1 MLDYAHNYNEA
12 YGKGTHLVQSEID
25 EEEKKLLKNFANVLG
40 EFTAR
45 RPNIPVFHIVMLAW
59 LAMDEGKSQKYY
71 SNKWGVPPATVS
83 RIMLDFGKRL
93 RHGEPGMGLIDERIS
108 AHSLREHEV
117 YLSDT
122 GKALLRKVIKRLCK

>member
-1 MLDYAHNYNEA
+1 MLGNTLHYNEA
-12 YGKGTHLVQSEID
+12 VSKGTHLVSAEMD
-25 EEEKKLLKNFANVLG
+25 EEEKKLLKNFATCLE
-40 EFTAR
+40 EFTQR

-59 LAMDEGKSQKYY
+59 LALDEGKSQKHY

-83 RIMLDFGKRL
+83 RIMLDFGKKM
-93 RHGEPGMGLIDERIS
+93 RHGETGMGLIDERIS